1 MAVNSYIAHLSRDK
15 KLAKLLKD
23 VQPFSL
29 KTKENIC
36 FALCSSI
43 MSQQLSVKVAQVFH
57 QRFLELLGGSDPL
70 PRDILAVPYEKLRSI
85 GLSHAKATYI
95 HSVAQFA
102 EKEGMELSQLQA
114 MDNEALIAH
123 LTKIRGVGKW
133 TAEMLM
139 MFSLGRED
147 VFSADDFGIQ
157 QAMIKLYKLDP
168 STKKEF
174 RNKMIVI
181 SSRWAPYR
189 TYACLHLWNW
199 KDTV

>member
-1 MAVNSYIAHLSRDK
+1 MAVNSYISHLSRDK
-15 KLAKLLKD
+15 KLAKLLKGTE
-23 VQPFSL
+23 PFEL
-29 KTKENIC
+29 KTKKNIC

-57 QRFLELLGGSDPL
+57 QRFVDLLGTPDPT
-70 PRDILAVPYEKLRSI
+70 PQDILALPYDKLRTM

-102 EKEGMELSQLQA
+102 LEEGMELSLLQT
-114 MDNEALIAH
+114 MDNEALISH
-123 LTKIRGVGKW
+123 LTRIRGVGKW

-168 STKKEF
+168 SEKKVFKNRMVE
-174 RNKMIVI
+174 I
-181 SSRWAPYR
+181 SARWSPYR